1 MSVLLGLLAAATY
14 GSSDFLAGLASRRL
28 PPIVVTAAAQAI
40 CLVIGLTAVLFYSGD
55 GLSGAI
61 LLWGAAGGIGSV
73 GGTFALYRGL
83 AGGAMSVV
91 ATLSG
96 LLTAVIP
103 VVVGL
108 ATGDSLTAPAAVGI
122 AAAIPAIGLVSW
134 QTSGGGGANGS
145 GAIWGILAGLGF
157 GLLLV
162 GYDRAGAAA
171 GAWPMAVAEAVA
183 TLLAAG
189 PAVLAL
195 RARSVEG
202 RAAAAG
208 HADAGNHAED
218 AGHVG
223 AGDHV
228 TTAGH
233 ADAGDHVAAV
243 GCADP
248 EDHVAPAGHAA
259 AVDRH
264 SVGLLLAA
272 GLLAGAANLS
282 FIIANHHG
290 ELAVVAVLTA
300 LYPGF
305 TVILARV
312 ILGERWSSAQKL
324 GLATALV
331 ATILVS
337 LGSA

>member
-28 PPIVVTAAAQAI
+28 PAIVVTAGAQAI
-40 CLVIGLTAVLFYSGD
+40 CLVVGLIAVLFYSGD
-55 GLSGAI
+55 GLSGGVA
-61 LLWGAAGGIGSV
+61 LWGAAGGVGSV

-108 ATGDSLTAPAAVGI
+108 ATGDSLTTPAAIGI
-122 AAAIPAIGLVSW
+122 VAAIPAIGLVSW
-134 QTSGGGGANGS
+134 QTGGGGAGGS
-145 GAIWGILAGLGF
+145 GAIWGVLAGIGF
-157 GLLLV
+157 GLLFV
-162 GYDRAGAAA
+162 AYDRAGSAA

-189 PAVLAL
+189 PALLAL
-195 RARSVEG
+195 RARRVEG
-202 RAAAAG
+202 RAAPSRP
-208 HADAGNHAED
+208 D
-218 AGHVG
+218 
-223 AGDHV
+223 
-228 TTAGH
+228 
-233 ADAGDHVAAV
+233 
-243 GCADP
+243 
-248 EDHVAPAGHAA
+248 AA
-259 AVDRH
+259 ADRR

-312 ILGERWSSAQKL
+312 VLGERWSSAQKL

-331 ATILVS
+331 ATFLVS